1 MAFMT
6 ALGMMTRVLVKQ
18 FLEAA
23 RLLDKLQSN
32 QYGEKARDVC
42 CVQHVWHQKHG
53 RFEPAIE
60 LVVRSSL

>member
-18 FLEAA
+18 FLDAA
-23 RLLDKLQSN
+23 RLFAKTAIKSIRRE
-32 QYGEKARDVC
+32 GKDVRGM
-42 CVQHVWHQKHG
+42 QHVWHQRHE

-60 LVVRSSL
+60 HVVRSSL

>member
-6 ALGMMTRVLVKQ
+6 ALGMMTRVLVKR
-18 FLEAA
+18 FFDAA
-23 RLLDKLQSN
+23 RLLDKLPPN
-32 QYGEKARDVC
+32 QHGEKARDVC
-42 CVQHVWHQKHG
+42 CTQHVWHQKCG